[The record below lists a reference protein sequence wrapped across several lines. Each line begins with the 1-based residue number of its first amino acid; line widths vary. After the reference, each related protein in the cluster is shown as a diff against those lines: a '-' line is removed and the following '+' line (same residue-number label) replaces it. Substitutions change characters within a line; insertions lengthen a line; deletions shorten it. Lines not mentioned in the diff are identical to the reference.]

1 VPAKTVEQLMSG
13 FLLANDNELMGN
25 EFLKK
30 ISQQRNSKDTTASA
44 SAGILRKKSA
54 VFQISVEI

>member
-1 VPAKTVEQLMSG
+1 MSAL
-13 FLLANDNELMGN
+13 LLANDNELMGN

-30 ISQQRNSKDTTASA
+30 ILQQRNSKDTAASA

-54 VFQISVEI
+54 SLQISVEI